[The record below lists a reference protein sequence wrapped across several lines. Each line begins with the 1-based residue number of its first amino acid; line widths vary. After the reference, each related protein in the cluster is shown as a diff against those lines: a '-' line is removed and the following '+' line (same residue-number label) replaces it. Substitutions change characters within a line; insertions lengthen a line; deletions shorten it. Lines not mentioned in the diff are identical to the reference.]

1 MFKTNIK
8 KTINIPERCK
18 GGEEEIEKHFEFL
31 VRMFLLYLD
40 VSSPKIIYH
49 FNAIP
54 INNKV
59 FFIPLELGKLILQ
72 FIWKNKHTR
81 KTWERNRVWGEGSGG
96 TNRLAIPDIKTY
108 DEVYTLQ
115 TVWYWYMN
123 RWNRT
128 ESPEKNLTHMVIQNM
143 IKVVSQVS
151 GDTNELFSKVTEVT
165 G

>member
-18 GGEEEIEKHFEFL
+18 GGEEEIEKQFEFL

-59 FFIPLELGKLILQ
+59 FFNPPGARQVNTTVHMEK
-72 FIWKNKHTR
+72 
-81 KTWERNRVWGEGSGG
+81 
-96 TNRLAIPDIKTY
+96 
-108 DEVYTLQ
+108 Q
-115 TVWYWYMN
+115 T
-123 RWNRT
+123 
-128 ESPEKNLTHMVIQNM
+128 H
-143 IKVVSQVS
+143 
-151 GDTNELFSKVTEVT
+151 
-165 G
+165 